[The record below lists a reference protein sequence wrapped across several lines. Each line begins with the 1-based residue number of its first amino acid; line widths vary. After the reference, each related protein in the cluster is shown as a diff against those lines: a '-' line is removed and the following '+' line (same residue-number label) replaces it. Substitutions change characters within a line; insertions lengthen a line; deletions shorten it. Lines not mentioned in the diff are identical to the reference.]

1 MSEQRE
7 MTLREYIDSKPL
19 HKGHLIVKQLTEY
32 ESQASQIQ
40 ELEKQL
46 ETASNKNSIEEY
58 NESEDIKSENA
69 LERLRYFCSLS
80 MSQDDWV
87 NVGSF
92 FVELEKQLAE
102 SVLRK
107 NLDEM
112 WPTFLEWYGKYIGE
126 DCPIDGNY
134 SFSREDMRYAFQA
147 GHELL
152 TPPAKGERE

>member
-19 HKGHLIVKQLTEY
+19 HKAHLIVKQLVGY
-32 ESQASQIQ
+32 EQQAARIK

-87 NVGSF
+87 SVGSF
-92 FVELEKQLAE
+92 FVELEKQL
-102 SVLRK
+102 
-107 NLDEM
+107 
-112 WPTFLEWYGKYIGE
+112 
-126 DCPIDGNY
+126 
-134 SFSREDMRYAFQA
+134 
-147 GHELL
+147 
-152 TPPAKGERE
+152 TPPTKENE